1 MDGKDFLKT
10 MKEEVLD
17 TEMDLTMD
25 TSLSDIEEWDSLSV
39 VSFLAVVKKL
49 NNKTGKNSM
58 ICGGPKTLPAER
70 IRIPRKALTLK
81 NTLGTTNFR
90 HRKYSSMTSQRTM
103 AMI

>member
-1 MDGKDFLKT
+1 MDGKDFFKT

-49 NNKTGKNSM
+49 NNKTGKKHSDVNVKMVQS
-58 ICGGPKTLPAER
+58 A
-70 IRIPRKALTLK
+70 
-81 NTLGTTNFR
+81 
-90 HRKYSSMTSQRTM
+90 RT
-103 AMI
+103 IQDLFNLLNV